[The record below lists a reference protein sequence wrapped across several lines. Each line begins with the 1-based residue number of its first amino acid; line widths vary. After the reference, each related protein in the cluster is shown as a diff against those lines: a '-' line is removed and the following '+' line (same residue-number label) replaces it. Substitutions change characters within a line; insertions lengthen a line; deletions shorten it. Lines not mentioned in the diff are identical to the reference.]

1 MKINFLHKALFAM
14 LLSGLFFTSCKTDE
28 NIDDPIIEEQN
39 LAAHYNSNVASEWIS
54 LYMDVEKDLP
64 GFRPCATSRA
74 LAYIWMSA
82 YEAALPGMP
91 NFVSNDTKLSGLN
104 VPELSKDKLKYDWNV
119 AVNAAIA
126 RTTRHFMPQAT
137 TEQLGLISDQEATL
151 NNTLKSTVSQEVF
164 TNSQEWGRAVADAI
178 IAYADT
184 DLEGVKQSLDAFPA
198 EYLPPVGTGKWQ
210 PADGSSLFP
219 YWGKV
224 RTFTTFGNDLLSPPP
239 PAYSTNPASQYY
251 KDFVEVNENI
261 VNLNNERRW
270 RAEFWSDDIVGLT
283 FSPPARQFQIANQMI
298 QNENA
303 SLEFTVHL
311 LLKLGMAEND
321 AAAAA
326 WGSKY
331 HYNVERPFNYIPSNI
346 NPDFRTIL
354 GNAVGTDNLTPP
366 FPGYP
371 SGHSTFAGLSMSI
384 LAEFF
389 GENYTFTD
397 RCHYGRSEFIGTPRT
412 YATMT
417 QLGED
422 NAYSRIPLGVHPRFD
437 CTEGV
442 RLGKTIGRNSIAYNL
457 KK

>member
-1 MKINFLHKALFAM
+1 MNFRFIYKAFFFV
-14 LLSGLFFTSCKTDE
+14 LLSGLFIASCKDE
-28 NIDDPIIEEQN
+28 PDPIDPTTPEQN
-39 LAAHYNSNVASEWIS
+39 LTSHYNNNVVTEWIQ
-54 LYMDVEKDLP
+54 LYMDIEKDLP
-64 GFRPCATSRA
+64 GFRPAATSRA

-82 YEAALPGMP
+82 YEAGLPGMP
-91 NFVSNDTKLSGLN
+91 DFVSNDTKLSGLN
-104 VPELSKDKLKYDWNV
+104 VPDLPKDALKYDWNV

-126 RTTRHFMPQAT
+126 RTMEHMMPVAN
-137 TEQLGLISDQEATL
+137 TEQRGLINDLESTL
-151 NNTLKSTVSQEVF
+151 NTTLKASVSQEKF
-164 TNSQEWGRAVADAI
+164 TNSQEWGRLVADAI
-178 IAYADT
+178 NGYADT
-184 DLEGVKQSLDAFPA
+184 DVEGVKQAADAFPA
-198 EYLPPVGTGKWQ
+198 DYVPPTGQGLWQ
-210 PADGSSLFP
+210 PEDGKSLFP

-224 RTFTTFGNDLLSPPP
+224 RTFTTFGSALLSPPP
-239 PAYSTNPASQYY
+239 PAYSTNPARQYY

-261 VNLNNERRW
+261 INLTHERRW

-283 FSPPARQFQIANQMI
+283 FSPPARQFQIANQML

-303 SLEFTVHL
+303 NLEFCLHL

-321 AAAAA
+321 AAVAA

-331 HYNVERPFNYIPSNI
+331 HYNVERPFNYIPTNI

-371 SGHSTFAGLSMSI
+371 SGHSTFGGIAISVLS
-384 LAEFF
+384 EFF

-397 RCHYGRSEFIGTPRT
+397 RCHYGRNEFIGTPRT
-412 YATMT
+412 YTSMT
-417 QLGED
+417 QIGEE

-442 RLGKTIGRNSIAYNL
+442 RLGKQIGKNAVAYNL